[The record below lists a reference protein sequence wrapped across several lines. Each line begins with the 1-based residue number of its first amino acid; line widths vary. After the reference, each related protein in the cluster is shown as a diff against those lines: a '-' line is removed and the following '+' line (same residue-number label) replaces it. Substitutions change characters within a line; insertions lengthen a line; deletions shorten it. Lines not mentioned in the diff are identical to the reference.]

1 MHFSEAEWIASKIKL
16 FSQHQLSPCL
26 NIGSSTDDYRKVKQ
40 PFINE
45 LIFRPLSE
53 RSVKVIHTDIKED
66 IGVDL
71 VGNLND
77 AYFRSILRE
86 SKFNSIIM
94 SNLLEHVDNPLDFI
108 GYISEI
114 SREGCILILT
124 SPYKYPIHMDPGD
137 NNFRPSPNE
146 LAKLFSEF
154 AVKESKIIVID
165 PEYNSKASEVIGNS
179 CSSLL
184 NYV

>member
-1 MHFSEAEWIASKIKL
+1 
-16 FSQHQLSPCL
+16 
-26 NIGSSTDDYRKVKQ
+26 
-40 PFINE
+40 
-45 LIFRPLSE
+45 
-53 RSVKVIHTDIKED
+53 
-66 IGVDL
+66 
-71 VGNLND
+71 
-77 AYFRSILRE
+77 
-86 SKFNSIIM
+86 M

-165 PEYNSKASEVIGNS
+165 PEYKRLVKRPKLLVILVVRCLLPMYKPSGWITAVNRLFWIFRTKQIS
-179 CSSLL
+179 CVILQKVSRRTA
-184 NYV
+184 